1 MSKNVKNILNEYD
14 KINSMKEK
22 IKNSKTLNISL
33 INKNI
38 LKSQSSDKIVHISDS
53 NHHIPPT
60 FHNNNNNIIIIEAN
74 ESNCESPKIIENDI
88 ELKESDMI
96 IELKKDINPINTD
109 RFNESE
115 GHK

>member
-1 MSKNVKNILNEYD
+1 MSKNGINILNEYD
-14 KINSMKEK
+14 KINTMKEK

-38 LKSQSSDKIVHISDS
+38 FKSQSSDNIIHISDS
-53 NHHIPPT
+53 NHNIPPT
-60 FHNNNNNIIIIEAN
+60 FHNNNNIIIIEAN
-74 ESNCESPKIIENDI
+74 ESNCESPKIIENDT

-115 GHK
+115 GQK